1 MTKEQKIWNI
11 LVNIGTPKKNW
22 SKQNQLL
29 KKKKSSLTF
38 RQIKNQLD
46 KMQIRSKKLPTK
58 QFQIKTNQ
66 RSLMGT
72 FST

>member
-29 KKKKSSLTF
+29 KKKSSLTF

-58 QFQIKTNQ
+58 QSQIKTNQ
-66 RSLMGT
+66 KSLMGT